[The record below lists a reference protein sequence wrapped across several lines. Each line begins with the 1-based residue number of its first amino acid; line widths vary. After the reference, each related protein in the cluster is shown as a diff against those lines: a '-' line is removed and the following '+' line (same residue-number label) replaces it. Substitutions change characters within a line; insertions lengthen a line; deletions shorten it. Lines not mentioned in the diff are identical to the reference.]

1 MRKVSLFVL
10 GLIVTAFF
18 VMPLPAQADLTNAG
32 FETWGPWGTGGAEV
46 AGDWWSMFGD
56 PDIVGSKSTN
66 ARSGTYSAQAVVS
79 GAGWGGWG
87 QWLSDSVNTGD
98 VFDAEVYVNILTD
111 MVDSEAVL
119 EVAFKDASEVLIG
132 TPFTATR
139 STATSGWETLSL
151 TTGAAPSNAAYIS
164 YALLARDA
172 GASPSGTV
180 YFDDASGV
188 LVPEPASFLL
198 LGLGLAGIFIVKTKK
213 N

>member
-1 MRKVSLFVL
+1 MKKLYFLTAALAV
-10 GLIVTAFF
+10 AFF
-18 VMPLPAQADLTNAG
+18 VVASPAQAALTNAG

-56 PDIVGSKSTN
+56 PDIVGSKSTS
-66 ARSGTYSAQAVVS
+66 ARSGTYSAQAVIS

-98 VFDAEVYVNILTD
+98 VFDADVYVNILSD

-132 TPFTATR
+132 SAFTSVK

-151 TTGAAPSNAAYIS
+151 TTSAAPSNAAYVS
-164 YALLARDA
+164 YALLVRDT
-172 GASPSGTV
+172 GASPSGTA
-180 YFDDASGV
+180 YFDDASGR

-198 LGLGLAGIFIVKTKK
+198 LGLGLAGIFIVKAKK